1 MLRQCLES
9 AFSVLEIKL
18 LFVGLEMRL
27 GSQGGFWNR
36 LNHAA
41 YFVNRTISSEEKH
54 WGFFETIVISLLAAE
69 LRVVI
74 FLPSFQKE

>member
-9 AFSVLEIKL
+9 VFSVLEIKL

-27 GSQGGFWNR
+27 GSRGGFWNR

-41 YFVNRTISSEEKH
+41 YFVNRTISTEEKAL
-54 WGFFETIVISLLAAE
+54 GLFETIVVSLLAAE
-69 LRVVI
+69 LGVVI
-74 FLPSFQKE
+74 FLPSFQRE

>member
-9 AFSVLEIKL
+9 VFSVLEIKL

-27 GSQGGFWNR
+27 GSRGGFWNR

-41 YFVNRTISSEEKH
+41 YFVNRTISTEEKR
-54 WGFFETIVISLLAAE
+54 WAFLKLLLFLCWQQSSE
-69 LRVVI
+69 L
-74 FLPSFQKE
+74 

>member
-9 AFSVLEIKL
+9 VFSVLEIKL

-27 GSQGGFWNR
+27 GSRGGFWNR

-41 YFVNRTISSEEKH
+41 YFVNRAISTEEKH
-54 WGFFETIVISLLAAE
+54 WGFLKLLLFLCWQQSSE
-69 LRVVI
+69 L
-74 FLPSFQKE
+74 